1 MKVTIEHDGKTNV
14 YEDVKLFAG
23 AVVMGGKASAL
34 SITDMESVDE
44 VKALVYYAAAVNGM
58 RSLLKENRYV
68 IAEGVA
74 GIARAMFGVTG
85 EES

>member
-23 AVVMGGKASAL
+23 AVVMDEKTSAL
-34 SITDMESVDE
+34 SMTDMEFADAT
-44 VKALVYYAAAVNGM
+44 KALLYYAAAVNGM

-74 GIARAMFGVTG
+74 GVARAMFGVTG